1 MKLERLWAM
10 IRKEFV
16 QMRRDR
22 ITFGMMIGVP
32 LLQLVLFGFAI
43 NSDPKHLPAALVMGE
58 DSIFARSIVSAVE
71 RTDDGWRVEVELVE
85 LERAPATTNILA
97 TYEVEMDDDCSLV
110 AYRRLRRYYR
120 NAAEEA

>member
-1 MKLERLWAM
+1 MPSVSQRTRSGKTGDDSPPS
-10 IRKEFV
+10 
-16 QMRRDR
+16 RRR
-22 ITFGMMIGVP
+22 G
-32 LLQLVLFGFAI
+32 AS
-43 NSDPKHLPAALVMGE
+43 NAAAVTREALRQIAELTGRAP
-58 DSIFARSIVSAVE
+58 DTVSAVE

-85 LERAPATTNILA
+85 LERVPATTNILA

>member
-1 MKLERLWAM
+1 MPSVSQRTRSGKTGDDSPPS
-10 IRKEFV
+10 
-16 QMRRDR
+16 RRR
-22 ITFGMMIGVP
+22 G
-32 LLQLVLFGFAI
+32 AS
-43 NSDPKHLPAALVMGE
+43 NAAAVTREALRQIAELTGRAP
-58 DSIFARSIVSAVE
+58 DTVSAVE

-85 LERAPATTNILA
+85 LERVPSTTNILA